1 MAQSIKRALQ
11 DPGGGHLVDEFA
23 PTGAAD
29 VALVDQDPFDRRGGE
44 ALVPEGDRQVTK
56 AQQIAREGPCRLAT
70 AALGAVH
77 VHRQADH
84 HSARL
89 SLGGQDEQTL
99 GVRRETAAADERQRR
114 GDSARTIGHRHA
126 DGTLAEVETEQ
137 NRRRPQ
143 RLGHVDKRDHRHRS
157 ARAAKRDACQTGEG
171 AGNPLTD
178 PYSAFRKTTMAI
190 DADTVRKVAG
200 LARIRVE
207 DARLAPLAAELSGI
221 LAWIEQLA
229 EVDTADVQPMTS
241 AVAVALPMRQ
251 DVVTDGGD
259 AAVVLANGPRTE
271 KGFFVVPKV
280 VE

>member
-1 MAQSIKRALQ
+1 
-11 DPGGGHLVDEFA
+11 
-23 PTGAAD
+23 
-29 VALVDQDPFDRRGGE
+29 
-44 ALVPEGDRQVTK
+44 
-56 AQQIAREGPCRLAT
+56 
-70 AALGAVH
+70 
-77 VHRQADH
+77 
-84 HSARL
+84 
-89 SLGGQDEQTL
+89 
-99 GVRRETAAADERQRR
+99 
-114 GDSARTIGHRHA
+114 
-126 DGTLAEVETEQ
+126 
-137 NRRRPQ
+137 
-143 RLGHVDKRDHRHRS
+143 
-157 ARAAKRDACQTGEG
+157 
-171 AGNPLTD
+171 
-178 PYSAFRKTTMAI
+178 MAI